1 MKLPYI
7 LILLMILLTTSC
19 EKNNLDPDPT
29 LVFGEAY
36 GYCVGDCAHFYKI
49 NDHQIYKDDI
59 ERFWTDPPTFNP
71 APLPASDYE
80 LAQSLLTNFPE
91 FLIQNPNQTFGC
103 PDCAD
108 QGGIYIFYTNGTAT
122 YSWRIDTHVD
132 NQPIEIRDY
141 LKQLRD
147 VIAALKD

>member
-1 MKLPYI
+1 MKLPSVLFLL
-7 LILLMILLTTSC
+7 LILLAMSC
-19 EKNNLDPDPT
+19 EKNDLNPEPT
-29 LVFGEAY
+29 LVFGEAF

-71 APLPASDYE
+71 APLSDSEYE

-91 FLIQNPNQTFGC
+91 YLLQNPNQTYGC

-108 QGGIYIFYTNGTAT
+108 QGGIYIFYTKGKAT
-122 YSWRIDTHVD
+122 NSWRIDTYID
-132 NQPIEIRDY
+132 NQPTEIRAY
-141 LKQLRD
+141 LKELRD
-147 VIAALKD
+147 VIEALED